1 MASGCIVANC
11 WICGEPVYEDEVD
24 FIGENF
30 VHDECKQYYTGHADE
45 FKKLISMYKAQK
57 RQLEKMMLDLER
69 IYERIDADERR
80 H

>member
-1 MASGCIVANC
+1 MSSGCIVANC
-11 WICGEPVYEDEVD
+11 WICGDPVYEDEVD

-57 RQLEKMMLDLER
+57 RQLEKMIEDIER
-69 IYERIDADERR
+69 IYEGIDSYERR
-80 H
+80 